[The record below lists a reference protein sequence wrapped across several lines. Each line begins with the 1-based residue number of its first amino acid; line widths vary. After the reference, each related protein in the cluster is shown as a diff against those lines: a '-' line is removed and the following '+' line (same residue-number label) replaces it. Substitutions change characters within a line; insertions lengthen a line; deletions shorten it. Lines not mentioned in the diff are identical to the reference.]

1 MPKRSY
7 YQWTEDEIML
17 LHQMYKEK
25 IPNNVIARGLQRTER
40 SVECAIKNILL
51 QKIINTCSKDTIS
64 EYDLEEEEVYEDLIP
79 SKYNVVDDFENI
91 EEQSNN
97 CGNVIFLFIFIAS
110 FTIFIGNL
118 TRIIY

>member
-51 QKIINTCSKDTIS
+51 QKIINTGSKDTIS

-79 SKYNVVDDFENI
+79 SKYNIVDDFENI